1 MKTDPRVEGSKQRL
15 RKTKVAKRQ
24 RRAGFI
30 GTRPLTIRM
39 ALRGLMVDV
48 KVLPLVGTT
57 THVNYEVTISCR
69 GKALDWVP
77 TRAELERIG
86 RTAAKLTE
94 RQTSH

>member
-24 RRAGFI
+24 RRATFI
-30 GTRPLTIRM
+30 GTRPLTLRM

-48 KVLPLVGTT
+48 KVLPVVGTT

-69 GKALDWVP
+69 GKPLDWVP

-86 RTAAKLTE
+86 RTADKHTQ